1 MDVVVS
7 GARGLIGS
15 ALCRSLEA
23 DGHRAIPLVR
33 PGSSEREGIN
43 WDPGAG
49 TIDRD
54 ALEGV
59 DAVVHLAGEG
69 VASHRWTGEH
79 KRNVLRSRVDGT
91 TLLATALAG
100 LQRKPKALVSGSA
113 VGYYGD
119 RGSAELT
126 EQSGPGGDFLADV
139 CVQWE
144 SATHPAEDAGI
155 RTAHIRTGIVLSTD
169 GGALKAQLPLFRL
182 GLGGQAGSGGQYLS
196 WITLDDEIGAIR
208 FLIDHDDVR
217 GPVNLTGPTPCTN
230 AEFTKA
236 LGRAVHRPTVVRIP
250 HLVTR
255 APLGLGALA
264 ESLLFSS
271 SRAVPAVLL
280 DAGYRFRHSDLD
292 EALAVELGKGRAAA

>member
-15 ALCRSLEA
+15 ALCRNLEA

-33 PGSSEREGIN
+33 PGSNDEGIR
-43 WDPGAG
+43 WDPRSG
-49 TIDRD
+49 TIDD
-54 ALEGV
+54 ASLEGV

-69 VASHRWTGEH
+69 VASHRWTEEH

-91 TLLATALAG
+91 TLLAKALAG

-126 EQSGPGGDFLADV
+126 EQSEPGTDFLADV

-144 SATHPAEDAGI
+144 SATRPAEDAGI

-169 GGALKAQLPLFRL
+169 GGALKAQLPLFRI

-196 WITLDDEIGAIR
+196 WITLDDEISAIR

-217 GPVNLTGPTPCTN
+217 GPANLTAPAPCTN

-255 APLGLGALA
+255 APLGLGDLV

-271 SRAVPAVLL
+271 GRAVPAALL
-280 DAGYRFRHSDLD
+280 NAGYRFQHTDLD
-292 EALAVELGKGRAAA
+292 EALAAELSTGHGAA